1 MSEQFVSG
9 QRPDLAFV
17 FPGQGSQKVGM
28 LSELADRYAQVGD
41 TFAEASDALGYDVWK
56 LAQQGPQEQL
66 NLTERTQPVLLTAS
80 LAVWRVW
87 RAEGGSL
94 PSLLAGHSL
103 GEWSALV
110 AADVLPFADAVR
122 LVRERGRLMQEA
134 VPAGQGGMAAIIGL
148 SDQQIIEACEQASEG
163 KVVAPV
169 NFNSPG
175 QVVIAG
181 DAAAVE
187 RATALCK
194 SAGAKRAL
202 ALPVSAPFHTSLMQ
216 PAADGLVAQVEAT
229 NFQATTIPV
238 VHNVHARTESDPQA
252 IKKLMIEQI
261 SSPVLW
267 VDCVQALKNRGV
279 AIMVECG
286 PGKVLSGLTK
296 RIDKSI
302 VSLATESPQE
312 LEAALAE
319 TKGEQND

>member
-9 QRPDLAFV
+9 QSSDLAFV

-87 RAEGGSL
+87 RAEGGSV
-94 PSLLAGHSL
+94 PGFLAGHSL

-110 AADVLPFADAVR
+110 AAGVLSFSDAVR

-163 KVVAPV
+163 KVVTPV

-216 PAADGLVAQVEAT
+216 SAADGLAPQVEAT
-229 NFQATTIPV
+229 SFRAPEIPV

-252 IKKLMIEQI
+252 IKQLMIEQI

-267 VDCVQALKNRGV
+267 VDCVQALKNQGV

-286 PGKVLSGLTK
+286 PGKVLSGLNK

-302 VSLATESPQE
+302 TSLSTESPQE
-312 LEAALAE
+312 LETALAE
-319 TKGEQND
+319 TKGE